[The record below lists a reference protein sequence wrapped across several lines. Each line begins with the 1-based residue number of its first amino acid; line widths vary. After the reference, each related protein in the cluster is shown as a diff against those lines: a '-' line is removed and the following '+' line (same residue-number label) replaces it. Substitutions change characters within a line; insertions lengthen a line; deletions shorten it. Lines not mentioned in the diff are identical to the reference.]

1 MFGPMYLRRD
11 VDTVAY
17 AKVKGPERAL
27 LQYAAELLEELFN
40 RAAVLDAVKA
50 RAGLLYN
57 DKTER
62 LPALEDLE
70 AALEVFLVDVSEARI
85 RARRARLVAGS
96 GVYHEPVCSASMEDE
111 KSLKE
116 IGGALIPE

>member
-1 MFGPMYLRRD
+1 MM
-11 VDTVAY
+11 
-17 AKVKGPERAL
+17 
-27 LQYAAELLEELFN
+27 YAAELLEELFN

-70 AALEVFLVDVSEARI
+70 AALEVFLEDVSEARV
-85 RARRARLVAGS
+85 RARRVRLVAGS
-96 GVYHEPVCSASMEDE
+96 GVYHEPVCSASMENE